1 MRIFITG
8 SADGLGR
15 GAAQQLLSEGHQV
28 IVHVRSPQRL
38 EAVADLQGA
47 QAVVGDL
54 SDPNQTRELAEQLN
68 QIGRMDAV
76 IHNAGVYN
84 TGSIWEV
91 NVLAPY
97 LLTTLME
104 VPDRLI
110 YLSSGMHQGGRP
122 QLGGSVSYS
131 DSKLFITTLANAL
144 ARRWPQV
151 LTSSVDPGW
160 VPTKMGGA
168 HAPDDLR
175 LGHLTQTWLATSQE
189 PRALQ
194 SGQYWHHQQIQ
205 VPHAAT
211 QDPEFQRQLLEHL
224 KRVSK
229 ISLP

>member
-28 IVHVRSPQRL
+28 IVHARNSQRL
-38 EAVADLQGA
+38 EAVADLHGA
-47 QAVVGDL
+47 QSVVGDL
-54 SDPNQTRELAEQLN
+54 SDPAPTRALAEQLN
-68 QIGRMDAV
+68 RIGRMDAV

-97 LLTTLME
+97 LLTALME

-144 ARRWPQV
+144 AQRWPKV
-151 LTSSVDPGW
+151 ITSSVDPGW

-194 SGQYWHHQQIQ
+194 SGRYWHHQQIQ

-211 QDPEFQRQLLEHL
+211 QDPEFQRELLDHL
-224 KRVSK
+224 ERVSK